1 MLSILLVLDRFPFS
15 LTGIYILLIDFPYTF
30 IIKVIFIMKVTSIIK
45 VTSFIKVTSIL
56 KVTFII
62 KVSPIIKVAL
72 IIANYTNHGRPKWFN
87 LNCLLFRTTPRLAP
101 MHQWFYISWNKL
113 TIMLQLKGKIK
124 SILKTWLLIMDRIE

>member
-30 IIKVIFIMKVTSIIK
+30 ILKITFI
-45 VTSFIKVTSIL
+45 IKVTSIL

-72 IIANYTNHGRPKWFN
+72 IIANYTNHGRPK
-87 LNCLLFRTTPRLAP
+87 
-101 MHQWFYISWNKL
+101 
-113 TIMLQLKGKIK
+113 
-124 SILKTWLLIMDRIE
+124 